1 MHHMDRLAACAV
13 AGRVAPCLSVV
24 GLRIKV
30 LRHHLPPSFIGRLR
44 DDDRA
49 DPDVLAHLEVSTL
62 QAECVIET
70 PTPVQRQDGAG
81 LLPPGHAHPGW
92 TTVQLLCY
100 AATPH
105 CRESALMCVHLQLQA
120 EAAYAKAVLADTE
133 GLQEQ
138 LYREMRGRIQ
148 EADQS
153 APLRRVL

>member
-81 LLPPGHAHPGW
+81 LLPLG
-92 TTVQLLCY
+92 
-100 AATPH
+100 
-105 CRESALMCVHLQLQA
+105 SAGSCPPWLDDCSV
-120 EAAYAKAVLADTE
+120 AVLCSHTA
-133 GLQEQ
+133 L
-138 LYREMRGRIQ
+138 
-148 EADQS
+148 
-153 APLRRVL
+153 P